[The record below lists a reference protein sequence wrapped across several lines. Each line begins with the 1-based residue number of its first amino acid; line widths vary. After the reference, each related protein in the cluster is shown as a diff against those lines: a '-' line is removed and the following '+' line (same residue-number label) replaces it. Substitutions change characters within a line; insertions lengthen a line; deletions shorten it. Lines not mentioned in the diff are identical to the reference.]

1 MPSCSLHTLAD
12 CDLAIGGWPRFRY
25 DARGG
30 GGTGHLGNPD
40 PEGVRTLRFDADQ
53 LVIPRLDLRSG
64 RWLGLP
70 LPPGLAIEI
79 QPEGLEGTLHPATGA
94 VSLRFTSR
102 FRFSVGRLYRAPDL
116 LVDTLLTTGAVG
128 GARHQAEG
136 LPLDGNGTMRLVG
149 VATVQPSGDGW
160 FDRFLG
166 LPDEALARL
175 HCRLGNVP

>member
-1 MPSCSLHTLAD
+1 MASCSLHTLAD

-30 GGTGHLGNPD
+30 GGEGELGSPD
-40 PEGVRTLRFDADQ
+40 TEGRRTLRFDADR
-53 LVIPRLDLRSG
+53 LAIPRLDLRSG

-70 LPPGLAIEI
+70 LPPGLAIDI
-79 QPEGLEGTLHPATGA
+79 RPEGLEGSLDAGTGT

-102 FRFSVGRLYRAPDL
+102 FRFSVGQIYRAPDL
-116 LVDTLLTTGAVG
+116 LVDTLLTTGSVR

-136 LPLDGNGTMRLVG
+136 RTLAADGTMRLVG
-149 VATVQPSGDGW
+149 VAMVQPSGDAW